1 MERSRELYIESNSEK
16 REGSEGGEGESHPHP
31 LPGPGA
37 PKALGALTWQEAAV
51 SSELFPAGKAP
62 LVGVANK
69 DFRGIV
75 GSVGGSQAP
84 AAGHR
89 GSVASPEQAP
99 WHDVVVVRPGT
110 GGLGQIPGSHEVR

>member
-75 GSVGGSQAP
+75 GSVGGL
-84 AAGHR
+84 
-89 GSVASPEQAP
+89 
-99 WHDVVVVRPGT
+99 PGPSS
-110 GGLGQIPGSHEVR
+110 GPQRECGLP